1 MKISDCV
8 NFAREGICRRK
19 DCPYRHFDYTIGRG
33 YCNQYEA
40 SNGTHCHRGINCKYC
55 HCSTR
60 LQPCNNFFIDGSCF
74 FPASR
79 CQYSHGRGVVGPIF
93 IQHHLQNNNNRYNLQ
108 NNKIQDRNTVATQ
121 MRINNGFGSPLM
133 GIYNAQHS
141 VQISQQNFIYQPKRN
156 HQTVWFNHN
165 QNMAVHNESNATG
178 FQHNRRHGTKWY
190 GAYDTTEA
198 KELTGSG
205 HVISKTSFRRI
216 GNTLGSELD
225 SQGGLS
231 ENSNGDT
238 NENRTDTLE
247 GMSIVKSKTQTV
259 DAPGSVPASPPERR
273 GSLCQPVPEEE
284 MQKFKERAKA
294 SLVKLGVQ
302 ASAKL
307 NELRQRALDS
317 MSPKPEDRG
326 EWLGDRDQE
335 EKPTEENITENTAD
349 PKTMVAE
356 TNGTDLT
363 TDGYFMLD
371 TLEEGE
377 YNYESGTSSTT
388 SLQANST
395 PDTTP
400 PSSPINKRTFSD
412 ASLAEV
418 DGDEERYGK
427 RCKVEQA
434 SFQAPVMTYS
444 TYSSYSPDLEDVVD
458 WGSEDDDV
466 C

>member
-1 MKISDCV
+1 MKLLTEPTAIGVSAANIVTAVLASSNATIFSSMALAAFPLQDASTLMAEVLSDQYLFNIIS
-8 NFAREGICRRK
+8 RI
-19 DCPYRHFDYTIGRG
+19 T
-33 YCNQYEA
+33 
-40 SNGTHCHRGINCKYC
+40 T
-55 HCSTR
+55 
-60 LQPCNNFFIDGSCF
+60 
-74 FPASR
+74 
-79 CQYSHGRGVVGPIF
+79 
-93 IQHHLQNNNNRYNLQ
+93 
-108 NNKIQDRNTVATQ
+108 TVTVS
-121 MRINNGFGSPLM
+121 SPLM
-133 GIYNAQHS
+133 GISNVQQS
-141 VQISQQNFIYQPKRN
+141 VRISQQNFIYQPKRN

-165 QNMAVHNESNATG
+165 QNMAMHNESNAIG
-178 FQHNRRHGTKWY
+178 FQHNRRHGTK
-190 GAYDTTEA
+190 GCEAYDATEA
-198 KELTGSG
+198 KELTGSD
-205 HVISKTSFRRI
+205 HVISKTSFKRI
-216 GNTLGSELD
+216 DNTLGSESD
-225 SQGGLS
+225 SQGGLI
-231 ENSNGDT
+231 ENSNGDI
-238 NENRTDTLE
+238 NENQTHTLE
-247 GMSIVKSKTQTV
+247 GMSIVKSETQAV
-259 DAPGSVPASPPERR
+259 DAPGSVPASQPERR

-317 MSPKPEDRG
+317 MSPKPEDRE

-335 EKPTEENITENTAD
+335 EKPAENIAENSTAA
-349 PKTMVAE
+349 PKTIVAE

-371 TLEEGE
+371 PIEEGE

-412 ASLAEV
+412 SSLAEI
-418 DGDEERYGK
+418 DEDKERYGK
-427 RCKVEQA
+427 RCKVEQEV
-434 SFQAPVMTYS
+434 SFQAPVVTYS
-444 TYSSYSPDLEDVVD
+444 SYSSYSPDMEDVVD